1 VREYLGLSDL
11 DLVQKIDALER
22 SGTDGDATF
31 RRFQSIRSDLSR
43 IAWHSYADALGCDA
57 GPISKTGVMIFPL
70 ASTLA
75 ERFLAALLDAP
86 RTAMRPRDFSLGY
99 MRTAPSQCEY
109 MNICNEY
116 REMTPRSLA
125 LLVEFLS
132 SAAPTLEQN
141 IGHHFRIASSRQFQ
155 LAPREVAADSH
166 VDGWPTAI
174 RKLFILPLGAG
185 PHLGTTR
192 FRQRDG
198 KEFVLESNNPILVI
212 FENSVVWHAPVTGAA
227 MRPTLELDI
236 VPAKATCLDP
246 VDAGLAGWYPWFPTE
261 SGLVEGTRMA
271 AAQCFVDKTAG
282 RWLSRVRRPV
292 SR

>member
-1 VREYLGLSDL
+1 MREFLDLSDL
-11 DLVQKIDALER
+11 DLVQKIDELEK

-31 RRFQSIRSDLSR
+31 SRFQSMRSDLSR

-57 GPISKTGVMIFPL
+57 GPMSKTGVMIFPV
-70 ASTLA
+70 ARALA
-75 ERFLAALLDAP
+75 ERLLAALLDAP
-86 RTAMRPRDFSLGY
+86 RTAMRPHDFSLGY

-109 MNICNEY
+109 MNNCNEY
-116 REMTPRSLA
+116 RQMTPRSLA
-125 LLVEFLS
+125 LLAEFLS
-132 SAAPTLEQN
+132 STAPTLEQN

-174 RKLFILPLGAG
+174 RKLFILPCGAG
-185 PHLGTTR
+185 PHLGTTW

-198 KEFVLESNNPILVI
+198 KEFILESENPIWVI
-212 FENSVVWHAPVTGAA
+212 FENSVVWHAPVTGTA
-227 MRPTLELDI
+227 MRPTLEIDI
-236 VPAKATCLDP
+236 LPAKTTCLDP

-261 SGLVEGTRMA
+261 SSLLEGTRMA
-271 AAQCFVDKTAG
+271 AAECFVDKTAG
-282 RWLSRVRRPV
+282 RWLGRIRQLV